1 MTTTNNPTFQLRA
14 HEQNV
19 WEYINPK
26 ATNSNVPRQRS
37 PVDEAIMTGQ
47 MQGTDSDV
55 HQEYPDRFAEHFMA
69 ANESEEV
76 RRGCLV
82 LRRWIHS
89 TVDTRVLCAGQEIAA
104 GEGGSLQA
112 VVRALPGQ
120 LPLPKRKVMQS
131 FFSLKTKSPQELDLL
146 MKNTNF
152 DASHTNEAS
161 AGGADSSSLKTTT
174 SHKTYWN
181 PRSILAL
188 LKRTKAN
195 TKSSLL
201 KLPNGLLLNIVKRL
215 ELHDE
220 FILGQ
225 TCKAFRTIVQKDWNV
240 VFNCI
245 SLARKQIFL
254 TGVAFISPDHWVCG
268 VCDKL
273 HRLEK
278 DDVPWQKPWRKARSH
293 CLFDRKGSFDRNGA
307 IFGALGFEIEER
319 HVQLALKLTRLKNVN
334 QKYLNKIMAPF
345 SDEFNSDRSQKSEYF
360 RASPKIIRERFI
372 LYTQRD
378 IVYEAG
384 LTLDSC
390 DWQEICPHMVVY
402 SNDDIHDW
410 FSGPKNFSNDV
421 RTALSQFY
429 NEITGHCPRCPTDY
443 AITAG
448 PNGMRI
454 QAWKDFGSYKSPKDE
469 SWTVHVWSQ
478 QNSRTKGPIMHHDPG
493 SIRKL
498 RQSQTTTAD
507 DENNDTDSGNS
518 KSPLFLK
525 GYTNH
530 IHRDARKLRRE
541 GTYLVMVVSS
551 WFHLSREATQP
562 SSHVKAGDFCWVPT
576 THPPV

>member
-1 MTTTNNPTFQLRA
+1 MTTTNNPTVRLKYDQDWPKWFLQFQLRA

-37 PVDEAIMTGQ
+37 PLDEAIMTGQ

-69 ANESEEV
+69 ANESEE
-76 RRGCLV
+76 
-82 LRRWIHS
+82 
-89 TVDTRVLCAGQEIAA
+89 
-104 GEGGSLQA
+104 
-112 VVRALPGQ
+112 
-120 LPLPKRKVMQS
+120 
-131 FFSLKTKSPQELDLL
+131 
-146 MKNTNF
+146 
-152 DASHTNEAS
+152 
-161 AGGADSSSLKTTT
+161 
-174 SHKTYWN
+174 
-181 PRSILAL
+181 
-188 LKRTKAN
+188 
-195 TKSSLL
+195 
-201 KLPNGLLLNIVKRL
+201 
-215 ELHDE
+215 
-220 FILGQ
+220 
-225 TCKAFRTIVQKDWNV
+225 
-240 VFNCI
+240 
-245 SLARKQIFL
+245 
-254 TGVAFISPDHWVCG
+254 
-268 VCDKL
+268 
-273 HRLEK
+273 
-278 DDVPWQKPWRKARSH
+278 
-293 CLFDRKGSFDRNGA
+293 
-307 IFGALGFEIEER
+307 
-319 HVQLALKLTRLKNVN
+319 NVN

-498 RQSQTTTAD
+498 YVTGTGENRQQ
-507 DENNDTDSGNS
+507 
-518 KSPLFLK
+518 
-525 GYTNH
+525 
-530 IHRDARKLRRE
+530 
-541 GTYLVMVVSS
+541 
-551 WFHLSREATQP
+551 
-562 SSHVKAGDFCWVPT
+562 
-576 THPPV
+576 